1 MAKSASVTCPLC
13 GEIVKSGYLRAH
25 KASAHGE
32 AVSPANSIKRTVKNM
47 SQTKQDG
54 EVFVQCPD
62 CPKKLKKKKL
72 AEHRRKKH
80 PTKAQKLRKI
90 LGPDEETRIE
100 FANRRVS
107 LSGGGFGVGKGK
119 KR

>member
-1 MAKSASVTCPLC
+1 MAKSESVTCPLC

-62 CPKKLKKKKL
+62 CPKKLKKKN
-72 AEHRRKKH
+72 ADVTPEQISNCI
-80 PTKAQKLRKI
+80 T
-90 LGPDEETRIE
+90 
-100 FANRRVS
+100 VS
-107 LSGGGFGVGKGK
+107 PQRFQFCDPINTYPSHFCTIQD
-119 KR
+119 

>member
-1 MAKSASVTCPLC
+1 MAKSESVTCPLC

-54 EVFVQCPD
+54 EVFLQCPD
-62 CPKKLKKKKL
+62 CPKKLKKK
-72 AEHRRKKH
+72 
-80 PTKAQKLRKI
+80 
-90 LGPDEETRIE
+90 
-100 FANRRVS
+100 S
-107 LSGGGFGVGKGK
+107 WLSIVGKNIPR
-119 KR
+119 KRKNCERY